1 MICEKKDFDKKFF
14 DFIKYDITSACLEL
28 FYIYSFGDYRIVL

>member
-28 FYIYSFGDYRIVL
+28 FYKFIHLEIIG